1 MAEYKGLDL
10 VVTPTDPEHRGY
22 FEAAASGELVVQRC
36 GACQM
41 LRGTVGAA
49 CPFCMSGEWDWRPVS
64 GLGTI
69 YSYEIVTQ
77 PIQPAFGDW
86 VPYPIVLVELDEQ
99 RAVPWR
105 GGGEDELVSV
115 RLVRNL
121 VRADDPTLP
130 EDEQKVAIGK
140 RVRACFVPLGGG
152 MALPQFCL
160 SDETPE
166 HEPWQATSGRP

>member
-1 MAEYKGLDL
+1 VAEYKGLDL

-115 RLVRNL
+115 RLIRNL

>member
-115 RLVRNL
+115 RLIRNL

>member
-1 MAEYKGLDL
+1 
-10 VVTPTDPEHRGY
+10 
-22 FEAAASGELVVQRC
+22 VVQRC

-49 CPFCMSGEWDWRPVS
+49 CPFCMSGEWDWRAVS

>member
-10 VVTPTDPEHRGY
+10 VVVPTDPEHHGY
-22 FEAAASGELVVQRC
+22 FEAAANGKLVVQRC
-36 GACQM
+36 RACAM

-49 CPFCMSGEWDWRPVS
+49 CPFCMSGEWDWQPVS

-69 YSYEIVTQ
+69 YSYEIVAH

-105 GGGEDELVSV
+105 GGSEDELVSV
-115 RLVRNL
+115 RLIRNL
-121 VRADDPTLP
+121 VRADDPTRP
-130 EDEQKVAIGK
+130 EDEQEVAIGK
-140 RVRACFVPLGGG
+140 RVRACFVPLGDG

-160 SDETPE
+160 SDEAPE

>member
-1 MAEYKGLDL
+1 MAEYMGLDL
-10 VVTPTDPEHRGY
+10 VVVPTDSEHREY
-22 FEAAASGELVVQRC
+22 FEAAANGELVVQRC
-36 GACQM
+36 GACKM
-41 LRGTVGAA
+41 LRGTMGAA
-49 CPFCMSGEWDWRPVS
+49 CPFCMSAEWDWRTVS

-77 PIQPAFGDW
+77 PIQPAFRDW

-105 GGGEDELVSV
+105 GGGEDEAVSI

-130 EDEQKVAIGK
+130 EDEQEVAIGK
-140 RVRACFVPLGGG
+140 RVRACFVPLGDG

-166 HEPWQATSGRP
+166 HKPWKATFGRP

>member
-1 MAEYKGLDL
+1 VAEYKGLDL